1 MNLEVISDVQDVPIA
16 MQNTICAVFQDDSE
30 QATWAGGSFKDG
42 EIEMPIPHSQNR
54 LKQRDAGVFF
64 VCLYN
69 SLGTGGLSEFV
80 DYR

>member
-1 MNLEVISDVQDVPIA
+1 

-30 QATWAGGSFKDG
+30 QACGAGGSLKEG
-42 EIEMPIPHSQNR
+42 EIEIQGRQLENR

>member
-1 MNLEVISDVQDVPIA
+1 
-16 MQNTICAVFQDDSE
+16 MQNTICAVFQDDSAQTPWSE
-30 QATWAGGSFKDG
+30 NIVREAPYPPLAKTACHKG
-42 EIEMPIPHSQNR
+42 I
-54 LKQRDAGVFF
+54 LAVFF